1 MRRTINYFKTENE
14 HINYDYEFL
23 SQYFYFFL
31 SSVHAIII
39 ITWCI
44 VFGAPRQAAE
54 QLLWKQELLSP
65 LILFSMSE
73 MHSPFNSRLINIYWA
88 DNNYDI
94 DPD

>member
-54 QLLWKQELLSP
+54 QLL
-65 LILFSMSE
+65 
-73 MHSPFNSRLINIYWA
+73 
-88 DNNYDI
+88 
-94 DPD
+94 